1 MAGPDRI
8 EGLAIVSAD
17 GMIAD
22 SAGVQPDA
30 LWLEADQRFFHAH
43 LDAASAL
50 AHGRYSGE
58 GGPNAARRRRLVL
71 TRTVAGV
78 ARDPQNALA
87 VHWNPAGATLD
98 QAWEALGYLLAA
110 AEIVCALMVLVGLKA
125 RWGAL
130 ILAVF
135 TACTI
140 IFVHHFWDME
150 GAALL
155 QHRGDALKDLSILGG
170 LLLIVAVGSGPG
182 SVENR

>member
-1 MAGPDRI
+1 MNFAYAFGRILIPLIFLVAGI
-8 EGLAIVSAD
+8 QKAMNIGEFAQFLA
-17 GMIAD
+17 
-22 SAGVQPDA
+22 
-30 LWLEADQRFFHAH
+30 
-43 LDAASAL
+43 AASIPIPDEVAPYL
-50 AHGRYSGE
+50 
-58 GGPNAARRRRLVL
+58 GGMPKY
-71 TRTVAGV
+71 
-78 ARDPQNALA
+78 
-87 VHWNPAGATLD
+87 
-98 QAWEALGYLLAA
+98 EALGYLLAA

-155 QHRGDALKDLSILGG
+155 QHRADALKDLSILGG